1 MRDLQF
7 CAFFVIIEA
16 EMMQRPTAL
25 ASVSLKLSMFFTAI
39 ATMFINVIWFI
50 TNGIMWYVNFVNYIV
65 IKYEEIV
72 ISNKINVLI
81 LFLKKIFTNWN

>member
-39 ATMFINVIWFI
+39 ATMFINVI
-50 TNGIMWYVNFVNYIV
+50 
-65 IKYEEIV
+65 
-72 ISNKINVLI
+72 
-81 LFLKKIFTNWN
+81 